1 MSQMRRIGLVA
12 AVVAAIAVSYGLG
25 RHQSQTPTG
34 SKMGRQVLYYVDPMH
49 PAYKSDKP
57 GVAPD
62 CGMELEPV
70 YAEDA
75 GNRTAAVAAQLP
87 AGAVNIDGAAQR
99 LLGVRVA
106 PVERSAATR
115 TIRVVGRVVP
125 EDTRVYRLNSGVDG
139 VIRETYGDSVGVKVK
154 KDQRLA
160 TYYSPDFLQVA
171 SGFLAATERVPGSA
185 GNAGN
190 DGNRTVPFPGA
201 VSKQGSS
208 SLQGYANRLR
218 NLGISDV
225 QIKQIAD
232 SRQLPENIDVVAPV
246 EGFILAR
253 NITAGQH
260 FERNSEFYRIAD
272 LSRVWVVAEIYEKEA
287 PYLRPGG
294 MAQIALRDEG
304 RRLPA
309 RITDSLPQSE
319 AGGGTVKLRLEVEN
333 PEFVLRPDRL
343 VDVELP
349 VRLPP
354 AVTVPLDALV
364 DSGAHA
370 RVYVERA
377 EGVFEPREV
386 ETGWRSDDRVEIR
399 RGVRPGERI
408 VVAAT
413 FLVDSESRLKTPA
426 SGPAPATNRPP
437 AQMAA
442 AKTAKDPSCGMQVD
456 RAKAAASGN
465 TLVSGGATYYFCSKE
480 CKQKFQSTL
489 AGPKE
494 NSASRRQGD

>member
-1 MSQMRRIGLVA
+1 
-12 AVVAAIAVSYGLG
+12 
-25 RHQSQTPTG
+25 
-34 SKMGRQVLYYVDPMH
+34 
-49 PAYKSDKP
+49 
-57 GVAPD
+57 
-62 CGMELEPV
+62 
-70 YAEDA
+70 
-75 GNRTAAVAAQLP
+75 
-87 AGAVNIDGAAQR
+87 
-99 LLGVRVA
+99 
-106 PVERSAATR
+106 
-115 TIRVVGRVVP
+115 
-125 EDTRVYRLNSGVDG
+125 
-139 VIRETYGDSVGVKVK
+139 
-154 KDQRLA
+154 
-160 TYYSPDFLQVA
+160 
-171 SGFLAATERVPGSA
+171 
-185 GNAGN
+185 
-190 DGNRTVPFPGA
+190 
-201 VSKQGSS
+201 
-208 SLQGYANRLR
+208 
-218 NLGISDV
+218 V

-232 SRQLPENIDVVAPV
+232 SRQLPENVDVVAPV